1 MNRGL
6 EKFNNLV
13 DALAALPT
21 VGKKSAMRYAFH
33 MVLENNL
40 HALKIANAI
49 ESALVSVQKCSVCGG
64 LSEDEVCEICSD
76 EQRDFTR
83 LCIVESAK
91 DVFTIEDGKSF
102 NGRYFVLESISDE
115 SIQQLKDMIEL
126 EGVEEVIFALSP
138 SLGADT
144 LILHVEDRLSEYPLL
159 FTKIAQGVPTG
170 VSLDSVDVI
179 SLTRAIEGRLKV

>member
-40 HALKIANAI
+40 HALKISNAI
-49 ESALVSVQKCSVCGG
+49 ESALSSVRKCSVCGG
-64 LSEDEVCEICSD
+64 LSEDEVCDICSD
-76 EQRDFTR
+76 EQRDFSR

-91 DVFTIEDGKSF
+91 DIFTLEEGKSF
-102 NGRYFVLESISDE
+102 QGKYFVLESISDE
-115 SIQQLKDMIEL
+115 SIQRLKDIIEL
-126 EGVEEVIFALSP
+126 EGVEEIIFAITP

-144 LILHVEDRLSEYPLL
+144 LILHVEDRLMSYPLI
-159 FTKIAQGVPTG
+159 FSKIAQGVPTG
-170 VSLDSVDVI
+170 VSLDSVDTI